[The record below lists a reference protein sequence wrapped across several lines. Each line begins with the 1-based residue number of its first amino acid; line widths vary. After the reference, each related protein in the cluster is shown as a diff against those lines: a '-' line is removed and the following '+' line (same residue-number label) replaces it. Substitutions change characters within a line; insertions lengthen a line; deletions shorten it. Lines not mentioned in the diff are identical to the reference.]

1 MAELSGKLSTGTL
14 GGTLSGGGKMSGALG
29 VPKATLVKD
38 YNQLLNKP
46 QINGVTLEGNMNPSS
61 LGLVSEN
68 TTEGWN
74 STPDYI
80 PKRGE
85 IVIYTDHI
93 VRQDDLGNDIYY
105 PGIKIGDGNAYL
117 IDLPFTDDALRY
129 DVLQALEAHMN
140 NATIHVTQEDR
151 DFWNSKLNY
160 DLDGE
165 ELVLTR
171 L

>member
-1 MAELSGKLSTGTL
+1 MAELNGKLSTGTV
-14 GGTLSGGGKMSGALG
+14 GGTLSGGGKMSGAVG

-46 QINGVTLEGNMNPSS
+46 QINGVPLTGNMSTGD
-61 LGLVSEN
+61 LGVVSEN

-74 STPDYI
+74 SNPGYI

-93 VRQDDLGNDIYY
+93 IRQDDLGNDIFY
-105 PGIKIGDGNAYL
+105 PGIKIGDGNSYL
-117 IDLPFTDDALRY
+117 IDLPFIDDASRY
-129 DVLQALEAHMN
+129 EGLQTLKEHTNDRVA
-140 NATIHVTQEDR
+140 HVTQEDR
-151 DFWNSKLNY
+151 DFWSNKLNFN
-160 DLDGE
+160 LDGE